1 MADISSIVTAI
12 LGNGL
17 TEYTGR
23 IPAGTRANILEVG
36 NAIMNYSPMAN
47 AFINNLFNKIVLQ
60 AVQDK
65 IYSNPLANLKKG
77 DMPFGFDI
85 ENSWINPASAG
96 AYDRTG
102 ANLLATSTPTT
113 FTEYFRVNRQDVYKH
128 SVWRD
133 ELKSAFT
140 DSASFEKFVNGIT
153 NALYNGDYQDEFIL
167 MKRLLA
173 DAVLEQRIRCANI
186 TAVTDAATATALLT
200 AVKNVSSAFQYPST
214 AWNGY
219 NKFNA
224 VSTLRTFCPK
234 PDQILIMRSDLLN
247 YVDVNVLAGVFNLGK
262 AEMLDNLV
270 EVDNFGE
277 CSNVLAMI
285 LDKNAIQV
293 YDKLFSG
300 DEPFYNP
307 EGRYW
312 NLYLHHWQL
321 LAMSLLV
328 NGCAITDDGTAD
340 AAPVLTE
347 GSLENGSTTVDGTAV
362 TGSRVYVEIYEDDG
376 TTLIKRYSQIA
387 AANAFDITVA
397 ALVTGEVV
405 KAYQVDMG
413 GNKSA
418 LDTFTVV
425 SGS

>member
-1 MADISSIVTAI
+1 
-12 LGNGL
+12 
-17 TEYTGR
+17 
-23 IPAGTRANILEVG
+23 
-36 NAIMNYSPMAN
+36 
-47 AFINNLFNKIVLQ
+47 
-60 AVQDK
+60 
-65 IYSNPLANLKKG
+65 
-77 DMPFGFDI
+77 MPFGFDI
-85 ENSWINPASAG
+85 ENSWVNPATAG

-102 ANLLATSTPTT
+102 ANLLATSNPTT

-128 SVWRD
+128 SIWRD

-140 DSASFEKFVNGIT
+140 DNGAFEKFVNGIT
-153 NALYNGDYQDEFIL
+153 NALYNGDYQDEYIL
-167 MKRLLA
+167 MKRLLS

-186 TAVTDAATATALLT
+186 TAVSDAATATALLT
-200 AVKNVSSAFQYPST
+200 AIKNVSSAFQYPST

-224 VSTLRTFCPK
+224 VSTLRTFCAK
-234 PDQILIMRSDLLN
+234 PDQILVMRSDLLN

-262 AEMLDNLV
+262 ADFEQNIV

-277 CSNVLAMI
+277 CSNVLCMI

-340 AAPVLTE
+340 AAPVITE
-347 GSLENGSTTVDGTAV
+347 NTCVNDSTTIAGTAV
-362 TGSRVYVEIYEDDG
+362 TGSRVYIEVRESDDS
-376 TTLIKRYSQIA
+376 TLVKRYSVVA
-387 AANAFDITVA
+387 AGSAFSATVT
-397 ALVTGEVV
+397 ALVTGQKIHVW
-405 KAYQVDMG
+405 QVDMG
-413 GNKSA
+413 GNKSPE
-418 LDTFTVV
+418 DTFTVTAN
-425 SGS
+425 